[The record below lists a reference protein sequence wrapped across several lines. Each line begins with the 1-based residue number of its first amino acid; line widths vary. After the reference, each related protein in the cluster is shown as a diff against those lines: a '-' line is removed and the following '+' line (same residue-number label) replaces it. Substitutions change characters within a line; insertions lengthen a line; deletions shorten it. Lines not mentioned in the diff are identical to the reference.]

1 MKHIK
6 ICEFLKGFVYIIY
19 LAPTYINILSI
30 YAISNIHNVTWGS
43 RPSVVDA
50 KSQSKFQK
58 IEKKLEI
65 NYKNFRSNFL
75 IFWLILNLLVGNSV
89 TFLNRKNTENTENKE
104 NTENT
109 HKSIFSGLSYFL
121 FAVMSFKLFFSSIY
135 ILKQR

>member
-30 YAISNIHNVTWGS
+30 YAISNIHKVTWGS

-89 TFLNRKNTENTENKE
+89 TFIHRENR
-104 NTENT
+104 ENT
-109 HKSIFSGLSYFL
+109 HKSIFLGLSYFL
-121 FAVMSFKLFFSSIY
+121 FAVMSFKLFFSSMY
-135 ILKQR
+135 VLKQR